1 MTVPSKTKDF
11 EIAIVGG
18 GIAGLV
24 LALALHNRGIPITVY
39 ERSAKFGE
47 IGAGV
52 SFTPNAVKAM
62 KICYEGVYEGFER
75 VCTRNMWSS
84 KLQTYFDYVSS
95 YEEGKVVDE
104 TIAFS
109 TTTSLGQNAV
119 HRAHFLDEMV
129 KLVPPEKCIFNK
141 HLINITQAPNGRQ
154 VMHFGDGT
162 TAEADA
168 IVGCDGIKSRV
179 RATMYGADHPCVT
192 PSFTNKI
199 AYRGLVPM
207 EKATEAIGAEFAQ
220 NAVMHVSGVQHN
232 LTHVL
237 TAPAWQ
243 ARTHPHL
250 PCGSRQDYEHC
261 CVPRERWKLGG
272 HRTPH

>member
-220 NAVMHVSGVQHN
+220 NAVMHVSG
-232 LTHVL
+232 
-237 TAPAWQ
+237 PA
-243 ARTHPHL
+243 
-250 PCGSRQDYEHC
+250 
-261 CVPRERWKLGG
+261 
-272 HRTPH
+272 